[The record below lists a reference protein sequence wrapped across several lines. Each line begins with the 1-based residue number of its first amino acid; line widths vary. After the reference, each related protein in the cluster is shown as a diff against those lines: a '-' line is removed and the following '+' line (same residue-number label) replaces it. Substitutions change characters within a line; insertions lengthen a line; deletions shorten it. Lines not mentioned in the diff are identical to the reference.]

1 MAVPDH
7 DASPQGHYRSI
18 VRRID
23 HIVIKTD
30 DPYALFSLFANTLQ
44 FPVVWGV
51 REYDFFVSCGVFA
64 GNVYLEA
71 VRFGPTQNVSSTKPA
86 KAIFWGVA
94 FEPHCLHD
102 SLDELAKRNIPHS
115 PPFYSIGVRID
126 GEKGLA
132 WTNVTLG
139 KLLDDGGKTVYLG
152 RRWGGNS
159 LVNIT
164 LGKLSSKL
172 LAIPLVS
179 RVIAKMMGGTMIYI
193 CEYTHDN
200 AKLMDLAKNDLISR
214 GGGEIGLDYVK
225 EVILGVTDFENRVTS
240 WENLLKPT
248 EPSSQATWR
257 LENGP
262 FIRLIPNQQ
271 NAINALVLKV
281 HSLAKAKA
289 YLTKEGMCG
298 EVTEDHVC
306 IAKSIIQ
313 GLDIRLV
320 E

>member
-1 MAVPDH
+1 VNLYLHMNID
-7 DASPQGHYRSI
+7 RSI

-51 REYDFFVSCGVFA
+51 REYNFFVSCGVFA

-94 FEPHCLHD
+94 FEPHSLHD

-152 RRWGGNS
+152 KRWGGNS

-164 LGKLSSKL
+164 LGNLSSKL
-172 LAIPLVS
+172 LAIPLV
-179 RVIAKMMGGTMIYI
+179 G
-193 CEYTHDN
+193 
-200 AKLMDLAKNDLISR
+200 
-214 GGGEIGLDYVK
+214 
-225 EVILGVTDFENRVTS
+225 
-240 WENLLKPT
+240 
-248 EPSSQATWR
+248 R
-257 LENGP
+257 L
-262 FIRLIPNQQ
+262 LIP
-271 NAINALVLKV
+271 VP
-281 HSLAKAKA
+281 SD
-289 YLTKEGMCG
+289 EDG
-298 EVTEDHVC
+298 E
-306 IAKSIIQ
+306 
-313 GLDIRLV
+313 R
-320 E
+320 

>member
-1 MAVPDH
+1 MNVE
-7 DASPQGHYRSI
+7 RSI
-18 VRRID
+18 VRRVD

-51 REYDFFVSCGVFA
+51 REYDFFVTCGVFA

-71 VRFGPTQNVSSTKPA
+71 VRFGQTQNMSSIKQA
-86 KAIFWGVA
+86 KATLWGIA
-94 FEPHCLHD
+94 FEPYSLHD
-102 SLDELAKRNIPHS
+102 SLDELAKRDIPHS

-139 KLLDDGGKTVYLG
+139 KLLDDGNKTFYLG

-159 LVNIT
+159 PVNIA

-172 LAIPLVS
+172 LTIPLVG
-179 RVIAKMMGGTMIYI
+179 RVIAKMMGDTMIYI

-200 AKLMDLAKNDLISR
+200 AKLIDLAKNELILR

-225 EVILGVTDFENRVTS
+225 EVVLGVTDFENRVTS
-240 WENLLKPT
+240 WENLLNPI

-262 FIRLIPNQQ
+262 FIRLVPNQQ
-271 NAINALVLKV
+271 NAIKTLALKV

-289 YLTKEGMCG
+289 YLTKEGICG
-298 EVTEDHVC
+298 EVTKDYVC
-306 IAKSIIQ
+306 IAKSKTQ